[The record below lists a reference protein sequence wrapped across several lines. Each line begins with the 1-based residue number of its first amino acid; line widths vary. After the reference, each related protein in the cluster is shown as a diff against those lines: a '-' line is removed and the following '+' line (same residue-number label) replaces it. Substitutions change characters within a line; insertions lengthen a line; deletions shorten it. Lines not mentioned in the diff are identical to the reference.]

1 MGVIVVRRMM
11 VFHMGGNMRY
21 LRMMENDFVDTSMQ
35 QLIYMRKQHD
45 KNSISPTL
53 SKEQLHQMMQVV
65 EGIRLNSL
73 KKLL

>member
-1 MGVIVVRRMM
+1 MRRMM

-21 LRMMENDFVDTSMQ
+21 LRLIENDFVDTSKQ

-45 KNSISPTL
+45 KYSISPKL
-53 SKEQLHQMMQVV
+53 SEEQLHQMMQVV
-65 EGIRLNSL
+65 EDIRLNSL